1 MSHRS
6 LARADGPPFKFQPF
20 VRLKSPH
27 PVEESSLS
35 RGASER
41 QTSRALWYPLFLR
54 AQREKRANVVCM
66 KWGTRYGPEFVNRL
80 HAMVRR
86 NTTWNIR
93 FVCFTDETIGIR
105 PEIEC
110 QPLPKFDCN
119 PDLGAHWPKLSL
131 FHRTLGDLEGM
142 TLFLDLDVVVLDNID
157 PFFEYEAR
165 FCMIRE
171 WKDPHLGYGNSSV
184 VRFFVGLESTV
195 LDRFYATPKDVIIS
209 SFKSKEQNFL
219 TRAVDEV
226 SFWPDAWC
234 PAFSRACLPRTRLLR
249 YFSRPAP
256 PKDGRIL
263 VFYGAITPVSAL
275 RGQHD
280 PAKRRR
286 PGRALLLGQRRFLP
300 AKWIGEYWK
309 E

>member
-1 MSHRS
+1 MFRIP
-6 LARADGPPFKFQPF
+6 LTQADKSQSDIPPFG
-20 VRLKSPH
+20 
-27 PVEESSLS
+27 SSKPKT
-35 RGASER
+35 GER
-41 QTSRALWYPLFLR
+41 TSTLLNSFEARTSRPWYPLYLK
-54 AQREKRANVVCM
+54 AQRERRANVVCM

-80 HAMVRR
+80 HSMVRR
-86 NTTWNIR
+86 NTTWDIR
-93 FVCFTDETIGIR
+93 FVCFTDDKGGIH
-105 PEIEC
+105 PHIEC
-110 QPLPKFDCN
+110 QAPPKLDYD
-119 PDLGAHWPKLSL
+119 PRLGVHWPKLGL
-131 FHRTLGDLEGM
+131 FHQTLGDLEGM
-142 TLFLDLDVVVLDNID
+142 TLFLDLDVVIIGDID

-184 VRFFVGLESTV
+184 VRFFVGLESGV

-249 YFSRPAP
+249 YFSRPVP

-263 VFYGAITPVSAL
+263 VFYGAITPVSAI

-280 PAKRRR
+280 PAKRKR
-286 PGRALLLGQRRFLP
+286 PGSALSLGQRRFLP
-300 AKWIGEYWK
+300 AEWIAEYWK
-309 E
+309 D